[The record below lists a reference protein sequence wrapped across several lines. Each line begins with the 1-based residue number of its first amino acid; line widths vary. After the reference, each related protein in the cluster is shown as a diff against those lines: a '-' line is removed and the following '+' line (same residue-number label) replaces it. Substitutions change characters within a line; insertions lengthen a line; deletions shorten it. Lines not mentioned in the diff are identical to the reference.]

1 MPYQGF
7 VTTGISLVIVR
18 AYMGLMS
25 SLRPWRHIE
34 RRKSRQIMVGSVAV
48 GGDAPVTVQTM
59 TNTPTSDAAAT
70 IAQIRRCEEA
80 GVDIIR
86 VSCPDKESTAALRE
100 IVLASKVPIVAD
112 IHFHYKRALE
122 AADAGAAC
130 LRINP
135 GNIGSAERVAE
146 VVAAARANNCAIRIG
161 VNAGSLEKDLLE
173 KYGEPCPEALVESA
187 LDHIRILEDHGFQNY
202 KVAVKASD
210 LFLAVAAYQQLA
222 DQVDCPLHLGIT
234 EAGGLI
240 GGTVKS
246 SIGMGSLLWAGIG
259 DTIRVSLSAEPEEE
273 VRVGYEL
280 LKALGI
286 RNRGVRVV
294 SCPSCAR
301 QGFDVIRTVEALEL
315 RLQHIR
321 TPMSLSVLGCVVNG
335 PGEARETDIGLT
347 GGGNGKHMVY
357 LSGVTDHHVQDAGM
371 IDHVVRLVEAK
382 AAEIE
387 AGATAARC
395 TPELTVAE

>member
-1 MPYQGF
+1 
-7 VTTGISLVIVR
+7 
-18 AYMGLMS
+18 MS
-25 SLRPWRHIE
+25 AIRPWRTID
-34 RRKSRQIMVGSVAV
+34 RRPSRQIMVGNVPV
-48 GGDAPVTVQTM
+48 GGDAPITVQTM

-70 IAQIRRCEEA
+70 IDQIRRCEEV

-86 VSCPDKESTAALRE
+86 VSCPDVDSTAALKE
-100 IVLASKVPIVAD
+100 IVRAASVPIVAD

-135 GNIGSAERVAE
+135 GNIGSNERVAE
-146 VVAAARANNCAIRIG
+146 VVRAAKANGCAIRIG
-161 VNAGSLEKDLLE
+161 VNAGSLEKHLLE

-187 LDHIRILEDHGFQNY
+187 MDHVRILEDHGFREY
-202 KVAVKASD
+202 KISVKASD
-210 LFLAVAAYQQLA
+210 VFLAVAAYTQLA
-222 DQVDCPLHLGIT
+222 SELDCPLHLGIT

-246 SIGMGSLLWAGIG
+246 SIGLGMLLWSGIG

-273 VRVGYEL
+273 VRVGYEI
-280 LKALGI
+280 LKSLGI
-286 RNRGVRVV
+286 RNRGVRVI

-301 QGFDVIRTVEALEL
+301 QGFDVIRTVEKLEE

-335 PGEARETDIGLT
+335 PGEARETDIGIT

-357 LSGVTDHHVQDAGM
+357 LSGVTDHHVSDEGM
-371 IDHVVRLVEAK
+371 IDHIVKLVEAK

-387 AGATAARC
+387 AAGAAEPEVLHAA
-395 TPELTVAE
+395 E

>member
-1 MPYQGF
+1 MCP
-7 VTTGISLVIVR
+7 L
-18 AYMGLMS
+18 
-25 SLRPWRHIE
+25 
-34 RRKSRQIMVGSVAV
+34 

-59 TNTPTSDAAAT
+59 TNTPTEDARAT
-70 IAQIRRCEEA
+70 IDQIRRCEEA
-80 GVDIIR
+80 GADIIR
-86 VSCPDKESTAALRE
+86 VSVPTVEASASLRQIVRAAR
-100 IVLASKVPIVAD
+100 VPIVAD

-135 GNIGSAERVAE
+135 GNIGSSERVAE
-146 VVAAARANNCAIRIG
+146 VVRAAKANGCAIRIG

-187 LDHIRILEDHGFQNY
+187 LDHIKLLEDHDFREY

-222 DQVDCPLHLGIT
+222 EAVDCPLHLGIT
-234 EAGGLI
+234 EAGGFV

-246 SIGMGSLLWAGIG
+246 AIGIGSLLWYGIG
-259 DTIRVSLSAEPEEE
+259 DTLRVSLSAEPEEE
-273 VRVGYEL
+273 VRVGFEI
-280 LKALGI
+280 LKSLGI

-301 QGFDVIRTVEALEL
+301 QGFDVIRTVEKLEE

-321 TPMSLSVLGCVVNG
+321 TPLSLSVLGCVVNG
-335 PGEARETDIGLT
+335 PGEARETDIGVT
-347 GGGNGKHMVY
+347 GGGNGKHMIY
-357 LSGVTDHHVQDAGM
+357 LSGVTDHTIAGEGM
-371 IDHVVRLVEAK
+371 IDHVVALVEAK
-382 AAEIE
+382 AAEME
-387 AGATAARC
+387 AAEAVAKAA
-395 TPELTVAE
+395 A

>member
-1 MPYQGF
+1 
-7 VTTGISLVIVR
+7 
-18 AYMGLMS
+18 MS
-25 SLRPWRHIE
+25 AIRPWRTIE
-34 RRKSRQIMVGSVAV
+34 RRQSRQIMVGSVAV
-48 GGDAPVTVQTM
+48 GGDAPVSVQTM
-59 TNTPTSDAAAT
+59 TNTPTADARAT
-70 IAQIRRCEEA
+70 IDQIRRCEEA

-86 VSCPDKESTAALRE
+86 VSCPDVESTTALKE
-100 IVLASKVPIVAD
+100 IVRAANVPIVAD

-135 GNIGSAERVAE
+135 GNIGSEERVKE
-146 VVAAARANNCAIRIG
+146 VISAARANGCAIRIG

-187 LDHIRILEDHGFQNY
+187 LDHIRILEDHGFREY

-210 LFLAVAAYQQLA
+210 VFLAVAAYHQLA
-222 DQVDCPLHLGIT
+222 EAVDCPLHLGIT

-246 SIGMGSLLWAGIG
+246 SIGIGSLLWAGIG

-273 VRVGYEL
+273 VRVGYEI

-301 QGFDVIRTVEALEL
+301 QGFDVIRTVQTLEE

-335 PGEARETDIGLT
+335 PGEARETDIGIT
-347 GGGNGKHMVY
+347 GGGQGKHMVY
-357 LSGVTDHHVQDAGM
+357 LSGVTDHHVQDADM
-371 IDHVVRLVEAK
+371 VDHIVRLVEAK
-382 AAEIE
+382 AAELE
-387 AGATAARC
+387 AAAAAATETLDAA
-395 TPELTVAE
+395 E

>member
-1 MPYQGF
+1 
-7 VTTGISLVIVR
+7 
-18 AYMGLMS
+18 MS
-25 SLRPWRHIE
+25 IRPWRDIA
-34 RRKSRQIMVGSVAV
+34 RRPSRQIMVGNVPV

-59 TNTPTSDAAAT
+59 TNTITADARAT
-70 IAQIRRCEEA
+70 TDQIRRCEEA
-80 GVDIIR
+80 GADIVR
-86 VSCPDKESTAALRE
+86 VSCPDVESTAALKQ
-100 IVLASKVPIVAD
+100 IVRASRVPIVAD

-135 GNIGSAERVAE
+135 GNIGSSERVAE
-146 VVAAARANNCAIRIG
+146 VVRAAKANGCAIRIG
-161 VNAGSLEKDLLE
+161 VNAGSLERHLLE

-187 LDHIRILEDHGFQNY
+187 MDHARILEEHDFREY
-202 KVAVKASD
+202 KISVKASD
-210 LFLAVAAYQQLA
+210 VFLAVAAYSQLA
-222 DQVDCPLHLGIT
+222 AELDCPMHLGIT

-246 SIGMGSLLWAGIG
+246 SVGLGMLLWSGVG

-273 VRVGYEL
+273 IKVGYHL
-280 LKALGI
+280 LKALGL
-286 RNRGVRVV
+286 RNRGVRVI

-301 QGFDVIRTVEALEL
+301 QGFDVIRTVEKLEE

-321 TPMSLSVLGCVVNG
+321 TPLSLSVLGCVVNG
-335 PGEARETDIGLT
+335 PGEARETDIGIT

-357 LSGVTDHHVQDAGM
+357 LSGVTDHHVADENM
-371 IDHVVRLVEAK
+371 VDHIVRLVEAK

-387 AGATAARC
+387 ASEAAASLKAIP
-395 TPELTVAE
+395 TLDAAE